1 MFAANES
8 TEVLPM
14 NRSALSLAALA
25 ALAAV
30 ALALPASDAHAQSY
44 RCVGKDGKKYYGQ
57 TIPRACIGQPVEQLN
72 AQGLVIRRIEPQL
85 SAEERAAKDAEAQKK
100 REEAAAAKEEQR
112 RVRALLA
119 TYTSL
124 KDLEDARTRALAEN
138 DKAII
143 EVDQRIDTI
152 KARQKKQ
159 EKELEFYK
167 GKNKA
172 PAKLAQEIKDA
183 QVDLEAQQGLRDV
196 KKKEVAAINAKYDED
211 KARYIELTKP
221 KK

>member
-1 MFAANES
+1 
-8 TEVLPM
+8 M

-25 ALAAV
+25 AA
-30 ALALPASDAHAQSY
+30 ALALPAGEAQAQSY

-72 AQGLVIRRIEPQL
+72 AQGLVVRRIEPQL

-100 REEAAAAKEEQR
+100 REDAAAAKEEQR

-124 KDLEDARTRALAEN
+124 KDLEDARARALAEN
-138 DKAII
+138 DKAIT
-143 EVDQRIDTI
+143 EVNQRIEAI
-152 KARQKKQ
+152 KAKQKKQ
-159 EKELEFYK
+159 AKELEFYK

-183 QVDLEAQQGLRDV
+183 QVDLEAQEGLRDV
-196 KKKEVAAINAKYDED
+196 KKKEVTAINAKYDED

-221 KK
+221 KR

>member
-1 MFAANES
+1 
-8 TEVLPM
+8 M

-25 ALAAV
+25 AV
-30 ALALPASDAHAQSY
+30 ALALPAGEAHAQSY

-72 AQGLVIRRIEPQL
+72 AQGLVVRRIEPQL

-100 REEAAAAKEEQR
+100 REDAAAAKEEQR
-112 RVRALLA
+112 RARALLA
-119 TYTSL
+119 TYTSV
-124 KDLEDARTRALAEN
+124 KDLEDARARALAEN

-143 EVDQRIDTI
+143 EVDERIEAI
-152 KARQKKQ
+152 KARQKKYQ
-159 EKELEFYK
+159 REMEFFA
-167 GKNKA
+167 GKNKP
-172 PAKLAQEIKDA
+172 PAKLMQDIKDA

-196 KKKEVAAINAKYDED
+196 KKKEVTAINAKYDED